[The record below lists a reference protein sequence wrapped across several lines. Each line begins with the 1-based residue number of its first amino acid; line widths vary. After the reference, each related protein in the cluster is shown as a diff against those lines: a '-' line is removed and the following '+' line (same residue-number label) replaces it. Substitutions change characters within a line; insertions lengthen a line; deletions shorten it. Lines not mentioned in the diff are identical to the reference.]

1 MWDSVG
7 GWTASIRWPRFYW
20 RVGISGWNGPFPRIA
35 SRWHILLIVHQLDIH
50 VMLARELNWVEPYR
64 EMDSQCSAG
73 EFGVRAAREKTFIV
87 PKGVIT
93 SSGYRAEKFAGL
105 IREQVQ
111 ALVSRVIS
119 YDAPV

>member
-1 MWDSVG
+1 
-7 GWTASIRWPRFYW
+7 
-20 RVGISGWNGPFPRIA
+20 
-35 SRWHILLIVHQLDIH
+35 
-50 VMLARELNWVEPYR
+50 MLARELNGVEPYR
-64 EMDSQCSAG
+64 EMDSQRSAG
-73 EFGVRAAREKTFIV
+73 KFGIRAAGEKTFIV

-93 SSGYRAEKFAGL
+93 SSSYRSEEFAGL